1 MKKKNFEVE
10 QVTIT
15 LDKEVIKELK
25 EIAKEEARS
34 FSSQI
39 NYILKKYL
47 QQKILK

>member
-25 EIAKEEARS
+25 EIAKKEARS
-34 FSSQI
+34 FSAQI